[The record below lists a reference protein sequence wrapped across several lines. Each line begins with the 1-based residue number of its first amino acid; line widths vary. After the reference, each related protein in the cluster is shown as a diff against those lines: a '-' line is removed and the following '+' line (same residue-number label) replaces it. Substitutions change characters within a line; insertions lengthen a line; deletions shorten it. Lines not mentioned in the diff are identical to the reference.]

1 MLEGRRFTVV
11 GGGNAGFGL
20 AADLA
25 LRGQRVRLFDLPEFE
40 QALAPV
46 RAADGIKVRGVRGE
60 GLAQLEAVTT
70 DPGEAVDG
78 SELVLVAVPAYG
90 QETMARVL
98 GPHLRPDQVVVLL
111 PGSFGGALAFLKA
124 LREALRETGPR
135 DVPVIAEC
143 SSFVFAC
150 KKDGDDGVWIR
161 GAKHDLPV
169 AAIPAGETQRVAA
182 ALADFYSLKPVDN
195 VLFTSLNN
203 INHVAHP
210 AQVLMNAGRI
220 ESMGGDW
227 SFDHEGFTPAVGR
240 VTEAVDAERLAVVER
255 LGLEPVSL
263 LDWYIRLYG
272 HQGVKGD
279 NLYEATHNSPIW
291 GPARAPN
298 SLEHR
303 YLTEDLP
310 YGLAPIAELGHAL
323 GVPTPVM
330 DSVITLA
337 SAALGRDLRREGRTL
352 EHVGLAGL
360 DRDAMIRLCETGA
373 VREAAGLAGRGSPGS
388 M

>member
-1 MLEGRRFTVV
+1 
-11 GGGNAGFGL
+11 
-20 AADLA
+20 
-25 LRGQRVRLFDLPEFE
+25 
-40 QALAPV
+40 APV

-60 GLAQLEAVTT
+60 GLAQLEVVTT

-98 GPHLRPDQVVVLL
+98 GRHLRSDQVVVLL

-203 INHVAHP
+203 INHVALP

-220 ESMGGDW
+220 AAVGGDGIC
-227 SFDHEGFTPAVGR
+227 DHEGFTPAVGR
-240 VTEAVDAERLAVVER
+240 VAEAVDAERLAVVER
-255 LGLEPVSL
+255 LGVEPVSL

-272 HQGVKGD
+272 H
-279 NLYEATHNSPIW
+279 
-291 GPARAPN
+291 
-298 SLEHR
+298 
-303 YLTEDLP
+303 
-310 YGLAPIAELGHAL
+310 
-323 GVPTPVM
+323 
-330 DSVITLA
+330 
-337 SAALGRDLRREGRTL
+337 
-352 EHVGLAGL
+352 
-360 DRDAMIRLCETGA
+360 
-373 VREAAGLAGRGSPGS
+373 
-388 M
+388 

>member
-150 KKDGDDGVWIR
+150 KK
-161 GAKHDLPV
+161 
-169 AAIPAGETQRVAA
+169 
-182 ALADFYSLKPVDN
+182 
-195 VLFTSLNN
+195 
-203 INHVAHP
+203 
-210 AQVLMNAGRI
+210 
-220 ESMGGDW
+220 
-227 SFDHEGFTPAVGR
+227 
-240 VTEAVDAERLAVVER
+240 
-255 LGLEPVSL
+255 
-263 LDWYIRLYG
+263 
-272 HQGVKGD
+272 
-279 NLYEATHNSPIW
+279 
-291 GPARAPN
+291 
-298 SLEHR
+298 
-303 YLTEDLP
+303 
-310 YGLAPIAELGHAL
+310 
-323 GVPTPVM
+323 
-330 DSVITLA
+330 
-337 SAALGRDLRREGRTL
+337 RR
-352 EHVGLAGL
+352 
-360 DRDAMIRLCETGA
+360 
-373 VREAAGLAGRGSPGS
+373 
-388 M
+388 